1 MKMIIC
7 ILSDS
12 DKDEVATALNQSDFQ
27 ATVLPSTGAYF
38 RRGNSTLLIGVE
50 DDQLEPAIQVIRD
63 NVGEPDEPG
72 LKRATLFVINVERFE
87 KV

>member
-12 DKDEVATALNQSDFQ
+12 DKDEVSTALNEAGFQ
-27 ATVLPSTGAYF
+27 ATQLPSTGAYF
-38 RRGNSTLLIGVE
+38 RRGNATMMVGV
-50 DDQLEPAIQVIRD
+50 DDDKVETAIKVIRD
-63 NVGEPDEPG
+63 NVEEPAEPG
-72 LKRATLFVINVERFE
+72 LKSATLFVINVDRFE